1 MEIIPY
7 KYQKD
12 ESPKTGF
19 GSGVMNAARKRS
31 EIVVLGS
38 DITASV
44 GLDQFKSQYPDRFY
58 SIGIAEQNTVAI
70 AAGMALSGL
79 TPVVSTYAAF
89 SAMRALDQI
98 RISVCYNN
106 LHLIIGGAHAG
117 ISVGPDGATHQA
129 LEDIA
134 ALRAIPNLTILSPC
148 DSTQTNIL
156 TQLAINQENGPIYIR
171 YGREPVPVFT
181 YPNQEIEIGKGQYFK
196 RGHDVT
202 IIATGNMVWESIQ
215 AATILE
221 QQQISSE
228 VINIHTIKPID
239 KKIILESVRKTGRV
253 VTAEEHQ
260 KIGGLGSA
268 VAEILAENHPA
279 PIRFIGVDNKFG
291 ESGQADELM
300 IKYGLKAS
308 DIALAAMELMKQKNK
323 GNE

>member
-44 GLDQFKSQYPDRFY
+44 GLDQFKNQYPERFF
-58 SIGIAEQNTVAI
+58 SLGIAEQNTVSV
-70 AAGMALSGL
+70 AAGLALSGL
-79 TPVVSTYAAF
+79 TPILSTYAVF

-106 LHLIIGGAHAG
+106 LHVIIGGAHAG

-134 ALRAIPNLTILSPC
+134 TLRAIPNLTILSPC
-148 DSTQTNIL
+148 DSTQAALITEM
-156 TQLAINQENGPIYIR
+156 AINEEIGPIYIR
-171 YGREPVPVFT
+171 YGRESVPVFT
-181 YPNQEIEIGKGQYFK
+181 GETQKLEIGKGQYFK
-196 RGHDVT
+196 HGHDIT
-202 IIATGNMVWESIQ
+202 IIATGNLVWESIQ
-215 AATILE
+215 AAKILE
-221 QQQISSE
+221 KQNISAE

-239 KKIILESVRKTGRV
+239 KDIILESVKKTGRV
-253 VTAEEHQ
+253 ITAEEHQ

-268 VAEILAENHPA
+268 VAEILAENLPT
-279 PIRFIGVDNKFG
+279 PMKFIGIDNQFG

-300 IKYGLKAS
+300 IKYGLKAQN
-308 DIALAAMELMKQKNK
+308 IAQAAFELLTTITQ
-323 GNE
+323 